1 MYDKITTLYC
11 QYSRDDGQESENA
24 SITHQK
30 KLLKIMVIPIFTT
43 MLMTDIQARIL
54 TDLIFS
60 VCLMTLKTV

>member
-1 MYDKITTLYC
+1 MYDKITALYC
-11 QYSRDDGQESENA
+11 RYSRDDGQESENA

-30 KLLKIMVIPIFTT
+30 ELLKIMVIPIFAT
-43 MLMTDIQARIL
+43 MLMTATREQIL